1 MLAAN
6 VLTPTVLETLIVVLR
21 TVHAFYLLDH
31 HVDSRSSVRMATAT
45 TAFAPVYLIYQIG

>member
-21 TVHAFYLLDH
+21 MAHAFCLWDH
-31 HVDSRSSVRMATAT
+31 HVDSRSSVRVAIAL
-45 TAFAPVYLIYQIG
+45 TAFAPVH

>member
-6 VLTPTVLETLIVVLR
+6 VLTPTVQETLIVVLR

-31 HVDSRSSVRMATAT
+31 HVDSRSSVRITAT
-45 TAFAPVYLIYQIG
+45 TAFAPVY